1 MRVPMR
7 LTHRAGKIDV
17 SDVVQFLYCP
27 RKVYFLKVAGFRIT
41 KPKMEEGKM
50 EQERAIEKLEKMAEI
65 LGGKLLKN
73 VPLES
78 ERYGLKGI
86 LDALIVTKELLP
98 VDIKLSK
105 FSSVSYAWKM
115 QLTAYSVLVEE
126 NFGTNVKKA
135 GIFLN
140 GKLKEIQ
147 ITPNDKRALERV
159 LEQIWGIMES
169 ESYPKA
175 TKSKKC
181 GYCEMQKFC

>member
-1 MRVPMR
+1 MKVNMR
-7 LTHRAGKIDV
+7 LTHRTGKLDV
-17 SDVVQFLYCP
+17 ADVVQFLYCP
-27 RKVYFLKVAGFRIT
+27 RKVYFLRFAGFRIT
-41 KPKMEEGKM
+41 RPKMEEGKI
-50 EQERAIEKLEKMAEI
+50 EQEKAIEKLEKMAEI

-86 LDALIVTKELLP
+86 LDALIVTEELLP

-126 NFGTNVKKA
+126 NFGKTVKKA
-135 GIFLN
+135 FLFLN
-140 GKLKEIQ
+140 GKLKEVR
-147 ITPNDKRALERV
+147 ITPEDKRNLEII
-159 LEQIWGIMES
+159 LEQIRRLIES
-169 ESYPKA
+169 ESYPA
-175 TKSKKC
+175 VEKSKKC